1 MKKIIIDYSKIVEH
15 DTVDISLLK
24 EGFIFNECG
33 FVIKNLPG
41 AFRDFKIGMQ
51 FYPDRDAVYISVYGK
66 KLETITYYFGYN
78 VMRGFQFGRMDKDI
92 TQDEDEVSAAY
103 QLITLALDAC
113 MTIKD
118 ESYKRALMYKNHPEE
133 RELDEYD
140 LKVLKKLKKRQKMQD
155 IYLMDDLVVYAATTL
170 PEERLKRHMNCPVW
184 EVRGFYRHYKSGK
197 VVWINSFQKGKDRN
211 KGLSTDKT
219 YIADKRDKNI

>member
-1 MKKIIIDYSKIVEH
+1 MK
-15 DTVDISLLK
+15 
-24 EGFIFNECG
+24 
-33 FVIKNLPG
+33 
-41 AFRDFKIGMQ
+41 KIGMQ

-103 QLITLALDAC
+103 QLIMLALDAC

-118 ESYKRALMYKNHPEE
+118 ESYKRALMYKQHPEE

-140 LKVLKKLKKRQKMQD
+140 LRALKKLKKRQKMQD